1 MENEMKI
8 QSAFRLVLVT
18 AVTSVL
24 FLLAAVLLKSPRF
37 AGVTTVDSRA
47 STLNTEDL
55 RSALQV
61 PPLTLPHST
70 AAYNG
75 VMAPARTL
83 YAPWLRGST
92 ASLRVLNTSES
103 AATTVQA
110 TFYSDGSVIGTT
122 ETVLAAGAVGHI
134 RPGALTTGTAFSA
147 VLLADQPI
155 AAVVN
160 DFGSNGKQATS
171 YVAMDAG
178 LGRRFL
184 ALPYLLFA
192 SGGGWESDVVIQN
205 VADHTA
211 HVTVV
216 YTRTNELTTT
226 NWSDVLTLPAGGV
239 QHLDLGQVGL
249 PEKFEGIATV
259 RADQNLIAV
268 VHNAA
273 YDLGSTDPRLAY
285 IYRVPLIGGTAG
297 VAPPLYFPLLFNA
310 FEDWKTSEIQI
321 MNAAPARA
329 RFSLEIDGVTSGP
342 FTIAGW
348 NADSFAQDASDSTS
362 PSGEAVAG
370 RVQQAQS
377 LHSLV
382 WLNGQGHFRGD
393 FLAAYSTPS
402 VGGRT
407 WYMPY
412 FDQGLA
418 SFTYV
423 AVQKLTDEAV
433 DVTLTFHNLTGTLSV
448 PYHVTQDLDMALYT
462 GDVGLPPGFV
472 GGIVVETDRPVVAV
486 AVIAGRLILD
496 KVLFGPVS
504 LKNR

>member
-1 MENEMKI
+1 MEKEMKI
-8 QSAFRLVLVT
+8 QYASRLVLVT
-18 AVTSVL
+18 AVTFVL
-24 FLLAAVLLKSPRF
+24 FLLGAVLLMSQRF
-37 AGVTTVDSRA
+37 VRATTVDSPS
-47 STLNTEDL
+47 STHNTEHL
-55 RSALQV
+55 PSALRV

-75 VMAPARTL
+75 LMAPARTL

-103 AATTVQA
+103 AATVRA

-122 ETVLAAGAVGHI
+122 ETVLAAGAVGQI
-134 RPGALTTGTAFSA
+134 RPGALATGTVFSA
-147 VLLADQPI
+147 VLSAGQPI

-160 DFGSNGKQATS
+160 DFGPNGRQATS
-171 YVAMDAG
+171 YAAIDAG

-184 ALPYLLFA
+184 ALPYLLYA

-205 VADHTA
+205 VGDDTA

-216 YTRTNELTTT
+216 FTRTNEFTTT

-239 QHLDLGQVGL
+239 QHLDLSQVGL
-249 PEKFEGIATV
+249 PEKFQGIATV
-259 RADQNLIAV
+259 RADQDLIAV

-273 YDLGSTDPRLAY
+273 YDLGSAYPRLAY
-285 IYRVPLIGGTAG
+285 VYRVPLIGGTDGA
-297 VAPPLYFPLLFNA
+297 APPLYFPLLVNA

-321 MNAAPARA
+321 MNAASAFA
-329 RFSLEIDGVTSGP
+329 SFSLEIDGVTSGP
-342 FTIAGW
+342 FGIDRW
-348 NADSFAQDASDSTS
+348 SADSYAQNASGSSS

-370 RVQQAQS
+370 RVQGAQS

-402 VGGRT
+402 VGART

-418 SFTYV
+418 VHTYV
-423 AVQKLTDEAV
+423 AVQKLTDDAV
-433 DVTLTFHNLTGTLSV
+433 DVTLTFHNLTGTLSA
-448 PYHVTQDLDMALYT
+448 PYHVTQDQDMALYT
-462 GDVGLPPGFV
+462 GDVGLPPSFF
-472 GGIVVETDRPVVAV
+472 GGVVVETDQPVVAV
-486 AVIAGRLILD
+486 AVIAGRLVLD
-496 KVLFGPVS
+496 KVILLPLS
-504 LKNR
+504 IKDL

>member
-8 QSAFRLVLVT
+8 QSASRMFLVT
-18 AVTSVL
+18 AVTFAL
-24 FLLAAVLLKSPRF
+24 FVLAAVLLKSPRF
-37 AGVTTVDSRA
+37 VEATTFDGST
-47 STLNTEDL
+47 STLDAEHL

-92 ASLRVLNTSES
+92 SSLRVLNTSES
-103 AATTVQA
+103 AATTVRA
-110 TFYSDGSVIGTT
+110 TFYSDGSLIGTT
-122 ETVLAAGAVGHI
+122 ETVLGAGAVGQI
-134 RPGALTTGTAFSA
+134 RTGALTTGTVFSA
-147 VLLADQPI
+147 VLSAGQPI
-155 AAVVN
+155 VAVVN
-160 DFGSNGKQATS
+160 DFGSHGKQATS
-171 YVAMDAG
+171 YAAMDAG

-184 ALPYLLFA
+184 ALPYLLHA

-205 VADHTA
+205 VGNDTA

-226 NWSDVLTLPAGGV
+226 NWSDVLMLPAGGI
-239 QHLDLGQVGL
+239 QHLDLSQVGL
-249 PEKFEGIATV
+249 PEKFEGVATI

-268 VHNAA
+268 VHSAA
-273 YDLGSTDPRLAY
+273 YDLGSAYPRLAY
-285 IYRVPLIGGTAG
+285 IYRVPLIGGTDG
-297 VAPPLYFPLLFNA
+297 VAPPLYFPLLVNA
-310 FEDWKTSEIQI
+310 FEDWETSEIQI
-321 MNAAPARA
+321 MNAAAARA
-329 RFSLEIDGVTSGP
+329 RFSLEIDAVTSGP

-348 NADSFAQDASDSTS
+348 SADSFAQNASDSPS
-362 PSGEAVAG
+362 PSGEAAAG

-382 WLNGQGHFRGD
+382 WLNGQGRFRGD

-407 WYMPY
+407 WYLPH

-418 SFTYV
+418 SSTYV
-423 AVQKLTDEAV
+423 AVQKLTDDAV
-433 DVTLTFHNLTGTLSV
+433 DVTLTFHTLTGTLSA
-448 PYHVTQDLDMALYT
+448 PYHVIQDLDMALYT
-462 GDVGLPPGFV
+462 GDVGLPSSFV
-472 GGIVVETDRPVVAV
+472 GGVVVETDQPVVAV
-486 AVIAGRLILD
+486 AVIAGRLVLD
-496 KVLFGPVS
+496 KVTFLPVS